1 LNRVNPYFQTAF
13 ELKPAVRK
21 LNADGVK
28 TKAPA
33 QRIELNLRD
42 LSQLFNSMDPSP
54 FHEKDLDHDAEE
66 FILSWAQECHLDE
79 PLALTVHLQRLPE
92 SGDPK
97 QLVEQAVHNYFAYR
111 ARMNKLE
118 FSRLMKQ
125 GRVSLIIGLG
135 FLSLCLLGV
144 EVLTASTL
152 DGTWIKLLKE
162 GLTIIGWVSM
172 WRPVQIYLYDWWPL
186 KRLGHIFEKL
196 SRMHVEVRL
205 QPEPRRTDPAVLI

>member
-1 LNRVNPYFQTAF
+1 MLALAGTIAGVVKAKVP
-13 ELKPAVRK
+13 VR
-21 LNADGVK
+21 
-28 TKAPA
+28 
-33 QRIELNLRD
+33 RIELNLRD

-79 PLALTVHLQRLPE
+79 PLALTIHLQRLPE

-97 QLVEQAVHNYFAYR
+97 QLVERAVHNYFAYR

-125 GRVSLIIGLG
+125 GRTSLVIGLG
-135 FLSLCLLGV
+135 FLSICLLGV
-144 EVLTASTL
+144 ELLATGQLEGAWS
-152 DGTWIKLLKE
+152 KLLKE

-172 WRPVQIYLYDWWPL
+172 WRPVEIYLYAWWPL
-186 KRLGHIFEKL
+186 KRLGHIHEKL
-196 SRMHVEVRL
+196 AKMHVEVRL
-205 QPEPRRTDPAVLI
+205 QSEPRRVDPAAAI